1 MSSRPVSP
9 DTADTADTDAADAI
23 LDPLNDEQRAAV
35 TRIDG
40 PILVLAGPGSGKT
53 RVVTHKVAYLL
64 TRRIP
69 PAQIL
74 GVTFTNKA
82 ADEMKTR
89 VEELLGGRHPTPWIS
104 TFHSTGARIL
114 REHIHQLD
122 ARYSRHFTIMDESDQ
137 RDVIR
142 RAIKE
147 LDLSSEEIKPA
158 MVSGIIGRAKD
169 DLIGPDEFK
178 SRYGGHFDGYVLEVV
193 DRIYR
198 RYQEIL
204 RTSNAVDFADLIRL
218 TVQLFQQHLDILQG
232 YRERFRYVL
241 VDEYQDINHAQYV
254 LVHLLAENATNL
266 TVVGDEDQAIFSW
279 RGSNPDYILRFER
292 DFPDAEIVELRQH
305 YRWPQGDR
313 IFRAARNVI
322 AHNASRAKKGEAH
335 FQGEG
340 EPIRYLLA
348 RDEREEALTVAD
360 EIIRLWTDGVGLDRI
375 AILYRVNSL
384 SRVLEEAL
392 LHRRLP
398 YQVVRGLR
406 FYDRREIKDL
416 LAYLKVLVNPDD
428 EMNLLRALERPK
440 RGIGATTIGKLQQ
453 QAAQNGQSLWAT
465 MKDVADN
472 GSEILS
478 ARPAKAVAEFI
489 QQMERFRD
497 DAESEPPAEVA
508 QTVLERSGYWA
519 ELLNDANA
527 EERTDNVREF
537 LGQIHEFQSNNEN
550 ADLAA
555 FLEEV
560 ALLTDVDRFEDET
573 ERIGLMTLHT
583 SKGLE
588 FDYVFVIGVEENLIP
603 HSRSVSEGNLEE
615 ERRLFYVGM
624 TRARQR
630 LYLSLA
636 HQRTLYGSLTLN
648 GPSRF
653 FQELPEE
660 DLESVAP

>member
-1 MSSRPVSP
+1 MNPHSAAS
-9 DTADTADTDAADAI
+9 DTDAVGAI
-23 LDPLNDEQRAAV
+23 LDPLNAEQRQAV
-35 TRIDG
+35 SHAEG
-40 PILVLAGPGSGKT
+40 PVLVLAGPGSGKT

-64 TRRIP
+64 AQGIP
-69 PAQIL
+69 PRQVL

-82 ADEMKTR
+82 AEEMKTR
-89 VEELLGGRHPTPWIS
+89 VEELLGGRHVTPWIS
-104 TFHSTGARIL
+104 TFHATGARIL
-114 REHIHQLD
+114 REHVHQLD
-122 ARYSRHFTIMDESDQ
+122 PRYGRHFTILDESDQ

-158 MVSGIIGRAKD
+158 MVSGVIGRAKD
-169 DLIGPDEFK
+169 DLIGPDQFK
-178 SRYGGHFDGYVLEVV
+178 AQNAGHFDGYILEVI

-204 RTSNAVDFADLIRL
+204 RTSNALDFADLIRL
-218 TVQLFQQHLDILQG
+218 TVRLFQERLDILQG

-254 LVHLLAENATNL
+254 LVHQLAENATSL

-292 DFPDAEIVELRQH
+292 DFPGAAIVELRQH

-322 AHNASRAKKGEAH
+322 AHNASRAKKGDAH
-335 FQGEG
+335 FRGEG
-340 EPIRYLLA
+340 DPIRYLLA
-348 RDEREEALTVAD
+348 RDEREEALAVAD

-375 AILYRVNSL
+375 AVLYRVNSL
-384 SRVLEEAL
+384 SRVLEEGL
-392 LHRRLP
+392 LYRRLP

-406 FYDRREIKDL
+406 FYDRREIKDV

-428 EMNLLRALERPK
+428 EVNLLRALERPK

-453 QAAQNGQSLWAT
+453 AAAQRQDTLWAA
-465 MKDVADN
+465 MKDVAEN
-472 GSEILS
+472 GSDALGG
-478 ARPAKAVAEFI
+478 RPTKAVSEFV
-489 QQMERFRD
+489 QLLDGLREGAAAQ
-497 DAESEPPAEVA
+497 PPADVA
-508 QTVLERSGYWA
+508 QAVLERSGYWA
-519 ELLNDANA
+519 DLLQDANA

-537 LGQIHEFQSNNEN
+537 LGQMSEHQSNHEEPT
-550 ADLAA
+550 LAG

-560 ALLTDVDRFEDET
+560 ALLTDADRFEDEG
-573 ERIGLMTLHT
+573 ERVALMTLHT

-588 FDYVFVIGVEENLIP
+588 FDYVFMIGVEENLIP

-660 DLESVAP
+660 DLESVAPA

>member
-1 MSSRPVSP
+1 MNSRFAAP
-9 DTADTADTDAADAI
+9 DTDAVDAV
-23 LDPLNDEQRAAV
+23 LDPLNAEQRQAV
-35 TRIDG
+35 THING
-40 PILVLAGPGSGKT
+40 PALVLAGPGSGKT
-53 RVVTHKVAYLL
+53 RVITHKVAYLL
-64 TRRIP
+64 AQGIP
-69 PAQIL
+69 ARQVL

-82 ADEMKTR
+82 ANEMQTR
-89 VEELLGGRHPTPWIS
+89 VEELLGGQHPTPWIS
-104 TFHSTGARIL
+104 TFHSAGARIL
-114 REHIHQLD
+114 REHLHRLD
-122 ARYSRHFTIMDESDQ
+122 SSYSRHFSIMDESDQ

-158 MVSGIIGRAKD
+158 MVSGVIGRAKD
-169 DLIGPDEFK
+169 ELIGPDAFK
-178 SRYGGHFDGYVLEVV
+178 AQYAGYFDGYMLEVL

-198 RYQEIL
+198 RYQAIL
-204 RTSNAVDFADLIRL
+204 QTSNAVDFADLIRL
-218 TVQLFQQHLDILQG
+218 TVRLFQSHLDLLQS
-232 YRERFRYVL
+232 YRERFRYLL

-254 LVHLLAENATNL
+254 LVQLLAEHATSL
-266 TVVGDEDQAIFSW
+266 TVVGDEDQAIFGW
-279 RGSNPDYILRFER
+279 RGSNPDYILCFER
-292 DFPDAEIVELRQH
+292 DFPNAKIVELRQH

-322 AHNASRAKKGEAH
+322 AHNASRAKKGDAH

-340 EPIRYLLA
+340 DPICYLLA
-348 RDEREEALTVAD
+348 RDEREEALAVTD

-398 YQVVRGLR
+398 YQVVRGVR
-406 FYDRREIKDL
+406 FYDRREVKDV

-428 EMNLLRALERPK
+428 EINLLRALERPK

-453 QAAQNGQSLWAT
+453 VAAQEGQTLWAA
-465 MKDVADN
+465 MKDVAGH
-472 GSEILS
+472 GSDHLGG
-478 ARPAKAVAEFI
+478 RPTRAVTEFVKL
-489 QQMERFRD
+489 MEQLRKE
-497 DAESEPPAEVA
+497 AASEPPADVA

-519 ELLNDANA
+519 DLLNDPDA
-527 EERTDNVREF
+527 EERTNNVREL
-537 LGQIHEFQSNNEN
+537 LGQISEYQANHE
-550 ADLAA
+550 APTLAS

-560 ALLTDVDRFEDET
+560 ALLTDADRFEDDGQ
-573 ERIGLMTLHT
+573 RVALMTLHT
-583 SKGLE
+583 AKGLE
-588 FDYVFVIGVEENLIP
+588 FDYVFMIGVEENLVP
-603 HSRSVSEGNLEE
+603 HNRAVSEGNLEE

-624 TRARQR
+624 TRARRR

-653 FQELPEE
+653 FQELPQE
-660 DLESVAP
+660 DVESIAA

>member
-1 MSSRPVSP
+1 MNPRFAAP
-9 DTADTADTDAADAI
+9 DTDAVDAVVA
-23 LDPLNDEQRAAV
+23 PLNAEQQRAV
-35 TRIDG
+35 THIGG

-53 RVVTHKVAYLL
+53 RVITHKVAYLL
-64 TRRIP
+64 TQGIP
-69 PAQIL
+69 ARQVL
-74 GVTFTNKA
+74 GVTFTNRA
-82 ADEMKTR
+82 ANEMKAR
-89 VEELLGGRHPTPWIS
+89 VEELLGGQHPVPWIS
-104 TFHSTGARIL
+104 TFHAAGARIL

-122 ARYSRHFTIMDESDQ
+122 HHYSRHFSIMDESDQ

-158 MVSGIIGRAKD
+158 MVSGVIGRAKD
-169 DLIGPDEFK
+169 ELIGPDAFK
-178 SRYGGHFDGYVLEVV
+178 AQYAGYFDGYMLEVL

-198 RYQEIL
+198 RYQAIL
-204 RTSNAVDFADLIRL
+204 QTSNAVDFADLIRL
-218 TVQLFQQHLDILQG
+218 TVDLFRSHLDLLQS
-232 YRERFRYVL
+232 YRERFRYLL

-254 LVHLLAENATNL
+254 LVQLLAENASGL

-292 DFPDAEIVELRQH
+292 DFPDAQIVELRQH

-322 AHNASRAKKGEAH
+322 AHNASRAKRGDAH

-340 EPIRYLLA
+340 DPIRYLLA
-348 RDEREEALTVAD
+348 RDEREEALAVAD
-360 EIIRLWTDGVGLDRI
+360 EIIRLWTDGVRLDRI

-398 YQVVRGLR
+398 YQVVRGVR
-406 FYDRREIKDL
+406 FYDRREVKDV

-440 RGIGATTIGKLQQ
+440 RGIGATTIGKLQR
-453 QAAQNGQSLWAT
+453 AAAEAGQTLWAT
-465 MKDVADN
+465 MKDVAEGN
-472 GSEILS
+472 SEHLS
-478 ARPAKAVAEFI
+478 GRPARAVAEFVKLLD
-489 QQMERFRD
+489 RLRD
-497 DAESEPPAEVA
+497 EANSEPPADVA
-508 QTVLERSGYWA
+508 QSTLERSGYWA
-519 ELLNDANA
+519 ELLNDADA
-527 EERTDNVREF
+527 EERTNNVREL
-537 LGQIHEFQSNNEN
+537 LGQMSEYQANHD
-550 ADLAA
+550 APTLAS
-555 FLEEV
+555 FLEEI
-560 ALLTDVDRFEDET
+560 ALLTDADRFEDEE
-573 ERIGLMTLHT
+573 ERVALMTLHT
-583 SKGLE
+583 AKGLE
-588 FDYVFVIGVEENLIP
+588 FDYVFMIGVEENLIP
-603 HSRSVSEGNLEE
+603 HNRAVAEGNLEE

-624 TRARQR
+624 TRARRR

-653 FQELPEE
+653 FQELPQE
-660 DLESVAP
+660 DVESVAP

>member
-1 MSSRPVSP
+1 MNSRSAAP
-9 DTADTADTDAADAI
+9 DTDAVDAV
-23 LDPLNDEQRAAV
+23 LAPLNEEQRRAV
-35 TRIDG
+35 THIEG
-40 PILVLAGPGSGKT
+40 PSLVLAGPGSGKT

-64 TRRIP
+64 AQGIP
-69 PAQIL
+69 FRQIL

-89 VEELLGGRHPTPWIS
+89 VEELLGGAHPTPWIS

-114 REHIHQLD
+114 REHIHQID
-122 ARYSRHFTIMDESDQ
+122 PRHSRHFTIMDESDQ

-169 DLIGPDEFK
+169 DLIGPEEFK
-178 SRYGGHFDGYVLEVV
+178 SRYGGYFDGYVLEVV

-292 DFPDAEIVELRQH
+292 DFPHAETIELRQH

-313 IFRAARNVI
+313 IFRAARHVI
-322 AHNASRAKKGEAH
+322 AHNAARAKKGEAH

-348 RDEREEALTVAD
+348 RDEREEALAVAD
-360 EIIRLWTDGVGLDRI
+360 EIIRLWNDGVSLDEI

-440 RGIGATTIGKLQQ
+440 RGIGATTIGRLQR
-453 QAAQNGQSLWAT
+453 QAAESGQSLWAT
-465 MKDVADN
+465 MRQVAEN
-472 GSEILS
+472 GSEVLS
-478 ARPAKAVAEFI
+478 ARPTKAVAEFI
-489 QQMERFRD
+489 GQMERWRR
-497 DAESEPPAEVA
+497 DAEAEPPAEIA

-519 ELLNDANA
+519 ELLDDANA
-527 EERTDNVREF
+527 EERTDNVREL
-537 LGQIHEFQSNNEN
+537 LGQIHEFQGNREEPT
-550 ADLAA
+550 LAA

-560 ALLTDVDRFEDET
+560 ALLTDADRFEDEGA
-573 ERIGLMTLHT
+573 RVALMTLHT

-588 FDYVFVIGVEENLIP
+588 FDHVFMIGVEENLIP

-660 DLESVAP
+660 DLETVAP

>member
-1 MSSRPVSP
+1 MSARFAAP
-9 DTADTADTDAADAI
+9 DADAASAI
-23 LDPLNDEQRAAV
+23 LDPLNEAQRAAV
-35 TRIDG
+35 THMAG
-40 PILVLAGPGSGKT
+40 PVLVLAGPGSGKT

-64 TRRIP
+64 SQGVP
-69 PAQIL
+69 PAHVL

-82 ADEMKTR
+82 AQEMKAR
-89 VEELLGGRHPTPWIS
+89 VEGLLGGRQPTPWIA
-104 TFHSTGARIL
+104 TFHATGARIL
-114 REHIHQLD
+114 REHIGRLSS
-122 ARYSRHFTIMDESDQ
+122 RYSRNFTIMDEGDQ
-137 RDVIR
+137 RDVVR

-158 MVSGIIGRAKD
+158 MVSGVIGRAKD
-169 DLIGPDEFK
+169 ELVGPDEFK
-178 SRYGGHFDGYVLEVV
+178 SRYGSYFDGYILDVV

-204 RTSNAVDFADLIRL
+204 QTSNAVDFADLIRL
-218 TVQLFQQHLDILQG
+218 AVQLFQDHLDVLQG
-232 YRERFRYVL
+232 YRERFQYVL

-254 LVHLLAENATNL
+254 LVQLLAENATSL

-292 DFPDAEIVELRQH
+292 DFPNAEIVELRQH

-313 IFRAARNVI
+313 IFRAARSVI
-322 AHNASRAKKGEAH
+322 AHNASRAKKGDAH

-348 RDEREEALTVAD
+348 RDEREEALAVAD
-360 EIIRLWTDGVGLDRI
+360 EIVRLHSDGVGLDEI
-375 AILYRVNSL
+375 AVLYRVNSL

-398 YQVVRGLR
+398 YQIVRGLR

-428 EMNLLRALERPK
+428 EMNLLRALQRPK
-440 RGIGATTIGKLQQ
+440 RGIGATTIGKLQR
-453 QAAQNGQSLWAT
+453 AAAEGQRSLWAT
-465 MKDVADN
+465 MKDVAD
-472 GSEILS
+472 GDVLGT
-478 ARPAKAVAEFI
+478 RPTKAVAEFI
-489 QQMERFRD
+489 QLMERLRQ

-519 ELLNDANA
+519 ELLDDANA
-527 EERTDNVREF
+527 EERANNVREF
-537 LGQIHEFQSNNEN
+537 LGQMREFEDANED
-550 ADLAA
+550 ADLAS

-560 ALLTDVDRFEDET
+560 ALLTDADRFQDAS
-573 ERIGLMTLHT
+573 ERVALMTLHT

-588 FDYVFVIGVEENLIP
+588 FDYVFVVGVEENLIP

-624 TRARQR
+624 TRARRR

-660 DLESVAP
+660 DLDAITP